1 MDAAVK
7 NDSLEIVIE
16 QVNFG
21 VSGER
26 GRRTRVAECL
36 RQFAGCVL
44 S

>member
-1 MDAAVK
+1 MK

-16 QVNFG
+16 QVNFE

-26 GRRTRVAECL
+26 GRRKISVAECL